1 MNDPTLLPPCA
12 EYEFDL
18 VELADGTLAAERAR
32 AVRAHLGHCA
42 RCRAWQSAYAEVDAR
57 LAAALPHPA
66 LSSDFDAR
74 LKARLAAETRRA
86 PRAERLTEVD
96 SEYRRMLDALRAG
109 ARHRALVV
117 GGFAAVAALG
127 ATVVL
132 GLLWPEAGAAL
143 TSLEPV
149 QRAKVLGGIGCAI
162 ALGGLSWSA
171 MMGAVPGLRLRT

>member
-1 MNDPTLLPPCA
+1 MNDPILLPPCA

-18 VELADGTLAAERAR
+18 VDLADGTLAAERAR
-32 AVRAHLGHCA
+32 AVRAHLENCV
-42 RCRAWQSAYAEVDAR
+42 RCRAWQASFAEVDAR
-57 LAAALPHPA
+57 LAVALPQPS
-66 LSSDFDAR
+66 LSADFDAR

-86 PRAERLTEVD
+86 PRAERLTEVE

-117 GGFAAVAALG
+117 GLAAVAALG

-132 GLLWPEAGAAL
+132 GSLWPEAGAAL
-143 TSLEPV
+143 ASLEPV

-171 MMGAVPGLRLRT
+171 MMGAVPALRLRT